1 MHDNLNDEWWW
12 FLAMKVKF
20 KKMWLAF
27 TCELQFT
34 FQLTVVIT
42 TQLWATL
49 TERIL
54 TIHPPIVKVCVTAR
68 YLRDGIVLREMQGKK
83 YQQRQWMVITVI
95 QPTQAGWEVMNLQW
109 EMVKYLGRSVSP
121 EVVTLARIQLQSQWK
136 TVDPTLSTNWFHLRL
151 VVIATVA
158 QTKHE
163 ADEWEKSW
171 KWKTQWAWLVVFNS
185 SKI

>member
-1 MHDNLNDEWWW
+1 MYDNLNDEWWW
-12 FLAMKVKF
+12 FLAMKVKL
-20 KKMWLAF
+20 KRMWLAF
-27 TCELQFT
+27 TFW
-34 FQLTVVIT
+34 IT
-42 TQLWATL
+42 IYFPADGCYNYSTL
-49 TERIL
+49 SDADRKNTYD
-54 TIHPPIVKVCVTAR
+54 TPPNSEGVCDSSLPEGWYRFKGDA
-68 YLRDGIVLREMQGKK
+68 GKK

-95 QPTQAGWEVMNLQW
+95 QPTQASWEVMNLQW

-163 ADEWEKSW
+163 ADEWEKSC
-171 KWKTQWAWLVVFNS
+171 KWKTQWVWFVVFNS